1 MMKTTVR
8 QAELDDVDALVPLFD
23 AYRQFYDQPS
33 DLTRARNWLRARI
46 GANESVVLLAEHD
59 AQAIGFTQLYPMYSS
74 VQTARIW
81 VLNDLYVTPEERRH
95 GAAHALLK
103 AAIEYAR
110 NDGAT
115 RLQLETGR
123 RNEAARALYQSA
135 GWQED
140 DTQWYSVPLT

>member
-1 MMKTTVR
+1 MKITVR

-33 DLTRARNWLRARI
+33 DLRRARNWLRARI
-46 GANESVVLLAEHD
+46 GANESVVLLAERDGH
-59 AQAIGFTQLYPMYSS
+59 AVGFAQLYPMYSS
-74 VQTARIW
+74 VQIARIW
-81 VLNDLYVTPEERRH
+81 VLNDLYVPPDQRRH
-95 GAAHALLK
+95 GVAKALLK

-110 NDGAT
+110 NDGAS

-123 RNEAARALYQSA
+123 RNEAARALYRNA

>member
-1 MMKTTVR
+1 MKTTVR
-8 QAELDDVDALVPLFD
+8 LAELDDVDALVPLFD

-46 GANESVVLLAEHD
+46 GANESVVLLAERD
-59 AQAIGFTQLYPMYSS
+59 GRAVGFTQLYPMYSS

-81 VLNDLYVTPEERRH
+81 VLNDLYVVPGERRL
-95 GAAHALLK
+95 GAAKALLK
-103 AAIEYAR
+103 AAIDYAR
-110 NDGAT
+110 DDGAS

-123 RNEAARALYQSA
+123 RNLAARALYQAA

-140 DTQWYSVPLT
+140 DTQWYSVPLG

>member
-1 MMKTTVR
+1 MKTTVR
-8 QAELDDVDALVPLFD
+8 LAELDDVDALVPLFD

-46 GANESVVLLAEHD
+46 GANESVVLLAERD
-59 AQAIGFTQLYPMYSS
+59 GRAVGFTQLYPMYSS

-81 VLNDLYVTPEERRH
+81 VLNDLYVVPGERRL
-95 GAAHALLK
+95 GAAKALLK
-103 AAIEYAR
+103 AAIDYAR
-110 NDGAT
+110 DDGAS

-123 RNEAARALYQSA
+123 RNLAARALYQAA

-140 DTQWYSVPLT
+140 DTQWYSVPVG

>member
-1 MMKTTVR
+1 MKTTVR
-8 QAELDDVDALVPLFD
+8 QAGLDDVDKLVPLFD

-46 GANESVVLLAEHD
+46 GANESVVLIAERD
-59 AQAIGFTQLYPMYSS
+59 GLPVGFTQLYPMYSS

-81 VLNDLYVTPEERRH
+81 VLNDLYVIPEERRH
-95 GAAHALLK
+95 GAAKALLK
-103 AAIEYAR
+103 AAIDYAR
-110 NDGAT
+110 DDGAS

-123 RNEAARALYQSA
+123 RNEAARALYRDA

-140 DTQWYSVPLT
+140 DTQWYSVLL

>member
-1 MMKTTVR
+1 MKTTVR
-8 QAELDDVDALVPLFD
+8 QAQVEDVDALVPLFD

-46 GANESVVLLAEHD
+46 GANESVVMLAECEGR
-59 AQAIGFTQLYPMYSS
+59 AIGFSQLYPMYSS

-81 VLNDLYVTPEERRH
+81 VLNDLYVVPEARRH
-95 GAAHALLK
+95 GAARALLK

-110 NDGAT
+110 DDGAS

-123 RNEAARALYQSA
+123 RNEAARALYRDA

-140 DTQWYSVPLT
+140 DTQWYSVPLG

>member
-1 MMKTTVR
+1 MKTTVR
-8 QAELDDVDALVPLFD
+8 QAGLDDVDELVPLFD

-46 GANESVVLLAEHD
+46 GANESVVLIAERD
-59 AQAIGFTQLYPMYSS
+59 GLPVGFTQLYPMYSS

-81 VLNDLYVTPEERRH
+81 VLNDLYIPPEERRL
-95 GAAHALLK
+95 GVATALLK
-103 AAIEYAR
+103 AALEYAR
-110 NDGAT
+110 NDGAS

-123 RNEAARALYQSA
+123 RNEAARALYRAA

-140 DTQWYSVPLT
+140 DTQWYSLSLA

>member
-1 MMKTTVR
+1 MKTTVR
-8 QAELDDVDALVPLFD
+8 LAELDDVDALVPLFD

-46 GANESVVLLAEHD
+46 GANESVVLLVERD
-59 AQAIGFTQLYPMYSS
+59 GQALGFAQLYPMYSS

-81 VLNDLYVTPEERRH
+81 VLNDLYVVPGERRL
-95 GAAHALLK
+95 GAAKALLK
-103 AAIEYAR
+103 AAIDKAR
-110 NDGAT
+110 DDGAS

-123 RNEAARALYQSA
+123 RNEAARALYRAA

-140 DTQWYSVPLT
+140 DTQWYSVPLN

>member
-1 MMKTTVR
+1 MMKISVR
-8 QAELDDVDALVPLFD
+8 QAQLDDVDALVPLFD
-23 AYRQFYDQPS
+23 AYRQFYDQPG

-46 GANESVVLLAEHD
+46 GANESVVLMAERD
-59 AQAIGFTQLYPMYSS
+59 AQVIGFTQLYPMYSS

-81 VLNDLYVTPEERRH
+81 VLNDLYVVPEERRH
-95 GAAHALLK
+95 GAAQSLLK

-110 NDGAT
+110 NDGAS

-123 RNEAARALYQSA
+123 RNDAARALYKAA

-140 DTQWYSVPLT
+140 DTQWYSVPLD

>member
-1 MMKTTVR
+1 MKITVR

-33 DLTRARNWLRARI
+33 DMTRARNWLRARI
-46 GANESVVLLAEHD
+46 GANESVVLLVERD
-59 AQAIGFTQLYPMYSS
+59 GQALGFAQLYPMYSS

-81 VLNDLYVTPEERRH
+81 VLNDLYVVPEERRL
-95 GAAHALLK
+95 GAATALLK

-110 NDGAT
+110 DDGAR

-123 RNEAARALYQSA
+123 RNLAARALYQAA

-140 DTQWYSVPLT
+140 DTQWYSVPLN

>member
-1 MMKTTVR
+1 MKTTVR
-8 QAELDDVDALVPLFD
+8 RAELEDVDALVPLFD

-46 GANESVVLLAEHD
+46 GANESVVLLAERD
-59 AQAIGFTQLYPMYSS
+59 GQAIGFAQLYPMYSS
-74 VQTARIW
+74 VQTASIW
-81 VLNDLYVTPEERRH
+81 VLNDLYVMPEERRH
-95 GAAHALLK
+95 GAAKALLK

-110 NDGAT
+110 NDGAS

-123 RNEAARALYQSA
+123 RNEAARALYRDA

-140 DTQWYSVPLT
+140 DTQWYSIPLN

>member
-1 MMKTTVR
+1 MKTKVR
-8 QAELDDVDALVPLFD
+8 QAELDDVDELVPLFD

-46 GANESVVLLAEHD
+46 GANESVVLLAETD
-59 AQAIGFTQLYPMYSS
+59 GNAVGFTQLYPMYSS
-74 VQTARIW
+74 VHTARIW
-81 VLNDLYVTPEERRH
+81 VLNDLYVPPDQRRH
-95 GAAHALLK
+95 GVAKALLK

-110 NDGAT
+110 NDGAS

-123 RNEAARALYQSA
+123 RNEAASALYRNA

-140 DTQWYSVPLT
+140 DTQWYSVPLN

>member
-1 MMKTTVR
+1 MKITVR

-33 DLTRARNWLRARI
+33 DMTRARNWLRARI
-46 GANESVVLLAEHD
+46 GANESVVLLAERD
-59 AQAIGFTQLYPMYSS
+59 GRAVGFTQLYPMYSS

-81 VLNDLYVTPEERRH
+81 VLNDLYVVPGERRL
-95 GAAHALLK
+95 GAAKALLK
-103 AAIEYAR
+103 AAIDYAR
-110 NDGAT
+110 DDGAS

-123 RNEAARALYQSA
+123 RNEAARALYRAA

-140 DTQWYSVPLT
+140 ATQWYSRLL

>member
-1 MMKTTVR
+1 MKITVR

-33 DLTRARNWLRARI
+33 DMTRARNWLRARI
-46 GANESVVLLAEHD
+46 GANESVVLLVERD
-59 AQAIGFTQLYPMYSS
+59 GQALGFAQLYPMYSS

-81 VLNDLYVTPEERRH
+81 VLNDLYIPPEERRL
-95 GAAHALLK
+95 GVATALLK
-103 AAIEYAR
+103 AALEYAR
-110 NDGAT
+110 NDGAS

-123 RNEAARALYQSA
+123 RNEAARALYRAA

-140 DTQWYSVPLT
+140 DTQWYSVPLK